1 MLNAKI
7 RPHREFLLAQS
18 AGQKLFLLLNVTPT
32 AEAQRARPN
41 LSVVFV
47 VDTSGSMREV
57 VTEPTELTGQTTT
70 VDGKKYEIVRGAK
83 NKLELLTDALQGI
96 INSDLLRPEDRLAL
110 VKFDDS
116 ADVLVPFTAASDK
129 ARFLAGVERLD
140 WYSGGTQMGLGMQV
154 GTRLLQAET
163 GSRRMVLLTDGQ
175 AFDSVLVES
184 EADALG
190 RLQIPVTT
198 VGVGDEVN
206 TDLLTHITDKTQG
219 QPIDV
224 VPDTDNPQP
233 PAVRATELPG
243 ALLGDL
249 KQAASEVVTNVA
261 LSIRTVKDV
270 VLDRVTRVQPTQ
282 TEVAKVDG
290 PLQLGNVE
298 AGTGA
303 AYVLE
308 FTLPARPAAR
318 MRLAQLGLTYQVP
331 GANYRGEVPPLD
343 VVVEFTG
350 DEAMAARVDAD
361 VMQWVQQR
369 NIEGLVAQATREA
382 QSNPAQ
388 AAKTL
393 ELARNMTQ
401 RLGNGAMTQVLD
413 RAIDELGSSKTIS
426 LGTAKTMRLG
436 AKTQTIKGT
445 DGGLPSDEEIRR
457 MTGA

>member
-1 MLNAKI
+1 MLEAKVH
-7 RPHREFLLAQS
+7 PHREFLLAQT
-18 AGQKLFLLLNVTPT
+18 AGQKLFLTLTVTPT
-32 AEAQRARPN
+32 AQAQAARPD

-57 VTEPTELTGQTTT
+57 VTEPTGTTGRTTT
-70 VDGKKYEIVRGAK
+70 VDGKKYEIVKGAR
-83 NKLELLTDALQGI
+83 NKLELLTEALNGI
-96 INSDLLRPEDRLAL
+96 IQSDLLRPEDRLAL
-110 VKFDDS
+110 VKFDDM
-116 ADVLVPFTAASDK
+116 ADVLVPFTPATDTQ
-129 ARFLAGVERLD
+129 RLLAGVERLD
-140 WYSGGTQMGLGMQV
+140 WYSGGTNMGLGMQA
-154 GTRLLQAET
+154 GAKLLQGET

-175 AFDSVLVES
+175 AFDAPVVEEQAGVL
-184 EADALG
+184 AG
-190 RLQIPVTT
+190 LQIPVTT

-206 TDLLTHITDKTQG
+206 TELLTLITDRTQG

-233 PAVRATELPG
+233 PAVRATELPL

-249 KQAASEVVTNVA
+249 KQAANEVVTNVA
-261 LSIRTVKDV
+261 LSVRTVKDV

-282 TEVAKVDG
+282 TEVARADG

-298 AGTGA
+298 AGIGA
-303 AYVLE
+303 TYVLE

-331 GANYRGEVPPLD
+331 GANYRGELPPLD

-350 DEAMAARVDAD
+350 NESMAARVDPA

-382 QSNPAQ
+382 RSDPAQ

-393 ELARNMTQ
+393 ELARSMTQ

-413 RAIDELGSSKTIS
+413 RAIGELGSSKTIS

-436 AKTQTIKGT
+436 AKTQTLKTSDGT
-445 DGGLPSDEEIRR
+445 LPSDEDIRR